1 MTKTTN
7 FEISKKL
14 REIGFKAE
22 TSTSVILEKIKQLDY
37 IEGKNLSVIAKK
49 YNFKKQLF
57 INIAYKIRDANLNGA
72 KKNQFSDFLFIGGDF
87 ISIYYKRG
95 IKIKELF

>member
-1 MTKTTN
+1 MTETQ
-7 FEISKKL
+7 EIL
-14 REIGFKAE
+14 N
-22 TSTSVILEKIKQLDY
+22 KIKNLDY
-37 IEGKNLSVIAKK
+37 VEGENLSAIAEK

-57 INIAYKIRDANLNGA
+57 INIAYKIQDANLNGA

-95 IKIKELF
+95 NKIKELF

>member
-1 MTKTTN
+1 MTTT
-7 FEISKKL
+7 
-14 REIGFKAE
+14 E
-22 TSTSVILEKIKQLDY
+22 TEEILEKIKDLDY
-37 IEGKNLSVIAKK
+37 IEGKNLSVIAKRN
-49 YNFKKQLF
+49 NFKKQLF

-95 IKIKELF
+95 VKIKELF

>member
-1 MTKTTN
+1 MKTK
-7 FEISKKL
+7 E
-14 REIGFKAE
+14 
-22 TSTSVILEKIKQLDY
+22 ILESIRNLDY
-37 IEGKNLSVIAKK
+37 VEGKNLSVIAKK

-57 INIAYKIRDANLNGA
+57 INIAYKIQDANLNGA

-95 IKIKELF
+95 NKIKELF